1 MMITITAISIKLP
14 IREAEEV
21 KEIPMIAIG
30 VVRNNNVIMISITT
44 TKTL

>member
-1 MMITITAISIKLP
+1 MTNMTATSIKLP

-21 KEIPMIAIG
+21 KDIPMMTIG
-30 VVRNNNVIMISITT
+30 VVRNNRVSMISMTT